1 MNKMKIGKNKRI
13 STISGAL
20 LVSHVN
26 NARSQSWNGRRFRNG
41 AARLILL
48 AMGIFSFVM
57 TYSQREDPSKLKAVD
72 ITSSFKPVLREA
84 AKINFNAT
92 PPSADTAKPRLQY
105 EVPNPNLLF
114 AYQPGTLKPL
124 AMEIDSTAKFGNS
137 SYIKAGFG
145 SLKTPF
151 IQAGISFGDGN
162 TAGANIYAKHVSSQ
176 GKQEFQDYTATQVKL
191 SGFYKTAKNI
201 EWNGSL
207 GMSQDRTYKYGYQ
220 PETLSFDNDS
230 LRQRFQTISAR
241 LGLHNIYKT
250 EYGVSYAPELK
261 IDIFNDHLKNNESNT
276 VVNVPL
282 EKTIG
287 NEFAVNLGITF
298 DLTRLSPNSKS
309 AVNNTMW
316 YISPSVLYKKNNFRL
331 QGGIRPSWDNSDFKM
346 FPNILAE
353 VGTDD
358 QRFTFHAGWTGYI
371 RKTTFQYL
379 ASQNPWLWAPTSLLN
394 TWIEERYAGFKGSI
408 GDHFTYS
415 GKVAFNK
422 LTNQPL
428 FINDT
433 SLVGDGKSFQ
443 VVYANRLNVLNLGGE
458 IGYNVEE
465 KISIITSLN
474 FNQFTGL
481 EGQDKA
487 WGMLP
492 LELNTA
498 LRYQVIKDLWLK
510 GDLFAWNGPRYLRED
525 GSDGK
530 LKGAFDLNAGL
541 EFKIK
546 KNISLWTQFN
556 NIFNQEYQRWNQY
569 PVYGFNFVGGV
580 IFSFDQKN

>member
-1 MNKMKIGKNKRI
+1 MMFQRIDNKLMGKMNTLKNSKARVKFNMVPLGMRC
-13 STISGAL
+13 TIS
-20 LVSHVN
+20 
-26 NARSQSWNGRRFRNG
+26 
-41 AARLILL
+41 AARLLL
-48 AMGIFSFVM
+48 MLVLGMLSFQM
-57 TYSQREDPSKLKAVD
+57 TYSQRPDSSKIKAVD
-72 ITSSFKPVLREA
+72 ITSNFKPVLREA

-92 PPSADTAKPRLQY
+92 PPSADTVKPKLQY
-105 EVPNPNLLF
+105 EVPDPNLLF

-124 AMEIDSTAKFGNS
+124 ALQVDSTAKFDNS
-137 SYIKAGFG
+137 SYIKVGFG

-151 IQAGISFGDGN
+151 LQAGISFGDGN
-162 TAGANIYAKHVSSQ
+162 TAGANIYARHVSSQ
-176 GKQEFQDYTATQVKL
+176 GKRDYQDFTSTYFKL

-201 EWNGSL
+201 EWNASL
-207 GMSQDRTYKYGYQ
+207 GMGQDKTYKYGFL
-220 PETLSFDNDS
+220 PESLSFNNDS

-241 LGLHNIYKT
+241 AGLRNIYKT
-250 EYGVSYAPELK
+250 EYGLSYSPELK

-276 VVNVPL
+276 VLNAPL
-282 EKTIG
+282 RKTLG
-287 NEFAVNLGITF
+287 KEFAVDLGVTF

-309 AVNNTMW
+309 AINNTIW
-316 YISPSVLYKKNNFRL
+316 YISPSVLYKKNNVRL
-331 QGGIRPSWDNSDFKM
+331 QGGIRPSWDNSEFKM

-358 QRFTFHAGWTGYI
+358 NRFTFHAGWTGYI

-379 ASQNPWLWAPTSLLN
+379 ASENPWLWAPTSLSN
-394 TWIEERYAGFKGSI
+394 TWIEERYVGFKGSI

-415 GKVAFNK
+415 GKVASNT

-433 SLVGDGKSFQ
+433 SLAGDGKSFQ
-443 VVYANRLNVLNLGGE
+443 VVYANLKVLNLGGE
-458 IGYNVEE
+458 IAYNVEE
-465 KISIITSLN
+465 KLSVITSLN

-481 EGQDKA
+481 EGQKKA

-492 LELNTA
+492 LEFNTA
-498 LRYQVIKDLWLK
+498 VRYQVIKDLWLK
-510 GDLFAWNGPRYLRED
+510 GDLFAWDGPRYLRKD
-525 GSDGK
+525 GNDGK

-541 EFKIK
+541 EFKVK
-546 KNISLWTQFN
+546 KNISVWTQFN